1 MEESAMGY
9 LLPAEY
15 EAYGLSADTGDG
27 LVTMASA
34 LMEAHCRRTTLMAA
48 EYVERLRLTAGA
60 QTARLSYG
68 PLLDGALMSARVR
81 YTRGRRGEFG
91 DLQGYGYQIATAF
104 GLPGT
109 WSVLDVSTIDV
120 DAGARE
126 LTFPANF
133 LGIGYNEAE
142 VTYTAG
148 FVTVPVHVKV
158 ACAQIVRNAQAT
170 PALNVKSSKLDTM
183 QMEYFSGVLIDA
195 GVQAMLAPFVA
206 EKLG

>member
-1 MEESAMGY
+1 MGY

-15 EAYGLSADTGDG
+15 ESYGLSAETPDA

-34 LMEAHCRRTTLMAA
+34 LVEGYCRRATLMAA
-48 EYVERLRLTAGA
+48 TYVERIRLTTGA

-68 PLLDGALMSARVR
+68 PLLDGALTGVRVR
-81 YTRGRRGEFG
+81 YARGRRGEYA
-91 DLQGYGYQIATAF
+91 DLQSYGFQIATVF

-109 WSVLDVSTIDV
+109 WSTLDVGTVDV
-120 DAGARE
+120 DAAVRE

-133 LGIGYNEAE
+133 LGIGYNEVE

-148 FVTVPVHVKV
+148 FVTVPYQIKV
-158 ACAQIVRNAQAT
+158 ACAQVARNAQAT
-170 PALNVKSSKLDTM
+170 PALNVKTSKLDTLQM
-183 QMEYFSGVLIDA
+183 QYFSGVLIDP
-195 GVQAMLAPFVA
+195 GVQQMLAPYVA